1 MEVTDVLESLKVGTI
16 TVNEAK
22 KLLSL
27 YSIEKIEDFAQ
38 IDMGRKHRKGI
49 PEVIFAE
56 RKTAEETKKIIS
68 RVIQKSDSILISRIQ
83 KKDYAKILK
92 FVKTKKIQIKNGK
105 NTTTLLLYKKTLK
118 NNRGKI
124 GIITAGTSDIGVA
137 EEARLTCEAMH
148 CSTITTYDVGI
159 AGLHRLFPIVKKFIE
174 EDVDAVIVAAGMEGA
189 LASVVSSLV
198 SVPVIGLPT
207 SVGYGYGEKGV
218 AALASMLQ
226 SCSLGLL
233 VVNIDNGI
241 GAGAVAAN
249 IANRVRDRKS
259 TRLNSSHM
267 SESRMPSSA

>member
-83 KKDYAKILK
+83 KKDYAKILR
-92 FVKTKKIQIKNGK
+92 FVKTKKLQIKNGK

-198 SVPVIGLPT
+198 NVPVIGLPT

-226 SCSLGLL
+226 SCSLGLS

-249 IANRVRDRKS
+249 IANRVRR
-259 TRLNSSHM
+259 
-267 SESRMPSSA
+267 E

>member
-174 EDVDAVIVAAGMEGA
+174 EDVDVVIVAAGMEGA

-198 SVPVIGLPT
+198 NVPVIGLPT

-226 SCSLGLL
+226 SCSLGLS

-249 IANRVRDRKS
+249 IANRVRR
-259 TRLNSSHM
+259 
-267 SESRMPSSA
+267 E

>member
-226 SCSLGLL
+226 SCSLGLS

-249 IANRVRDRKS
+249 IANRVRR
-259 TRLNSSHM
+259 
-267 SESRMPSSA
+267 E

>member
-1 MEVTDVLESLKVGTI
+1 MEITDVLESSKLGKI
-16 TVNEAK
+16 TVSEAK

-56 RKTAEETKKIIS
+56 RKTSDEIKKIIV
-68 RVIQKSDSILISRIQ
+68 RVLEKSDSVLVSRIQ
-83 KKDYAKILK
+83 KKDYSKIVSFAKS
-92 FVKTKKIQIKNGK
+92 KKIKIKDGK
-105 NTTTLLLYKKTLK
+105 NTTTLLLYKNMPKTT
-118 NNRGKI
+118 GGMV
-124 GIITAGTSDIGVA
+124 GILTAGTSDIGVA

-148 CSTITTYDVGI
+148 CETMTTYDVGI
-159 AGLHRLFPIVKKFIE
+159 AGLHRLFPIIKKFVEQDI
-174 EDVDAVIVAAGMEGA
+174 DVIIVAAGMEGA

-198 SVPVIGLPT
+198 NVPVIGLPT

-226 SCSLGLL
+226 SCSLGLS

-249 IANRVRDRKS
+249 IANRVKRQ
-259 TRLNSSHM
+259 
-267 SESRMPSSA
+267 

>member
-1 MEVTDVLESLKVGTI
+1 MEITNVLESLKLGKI
-16 TVNEAK
+16 TVSEAR

-56 RKTAEETKKIIS
+56 RKTADEIKKIIARVMTKSDSVLVS
-68 RVIQKSDSILISRIQ
+68 RIQKSD
-83 KKDYAKILK
+83 YTKILR
-92 FVKTKKIQIKNGK
+92 FAKTKKLKIKDGK
-105 NTTTLLLYKKTLK
+105 NTTTLLLYKTTLK
-118 NNRGKI
+118 NTGGTV
-124 GIITAGTSDIGVA
+124 GIVTAGTSDIGIA

-148 CSTITTYDVGI
+148 CSTITSYDVGI
-159 AGLHRLFPIVKKFIE
+159 AGLHRLFPIIKKFIE
-174 EDVDAVIVAAGMEGA
+174 EDVDVIIVAAGMEGA

-198 SVPVIGLPT
+198 SVPVVGVPT
-207 SVGYGYGEKGV
+207 SVGYGYGERGV

-226 SCSLGLL
+226 SCSLGLS

-249 IANRVRDRKS
+249 IANRVRR
-259 TRLNSSHM
+259 
-267 SESRMPSSA
+267 